1 MRKLCRHCGAG
12 LMDTAAFCGACGA
25 SQDDRAFEA
34 RPAPAPPTN
43 ATSPSDAKQPR
54 TSNTVVRV
62 VLGLVGL
69 MCVGGVLALGAVIY
83 LAHKASDKV
92 RDLTRQV
99 TGTESDSASGGLA
112 SLLPKTGRSDSGDV
126 NGIKG
131 DPCRF
136 LSKEDVSHAAGVTII
151 RAESKDGGCVYV
163 ARGDPAEM
171 TSKHMAAMVGSQAAS
186 RGDKVTPQQ
195 QQMMQQITGAFFKQ
209 QENSD
214 KELSAEAAKGEV
226 IVLAVG
232 FDSKTAR
239 LAMRLGKAAFDRM
252 KGSAPFSSGESSTA
266 ETATGDLTGLGDEAY
281 EMGGTML
288 AVRKGD
294 TMVRFLFNECPCS
307 ADAIKP
313 LAEKVVSQL

>member
-1 MRKLCRHCGAG
+1 MGKLCRHCGAG
-12 LMDTAAFCGACGA
+12 LMDTATFCGACGA
-25 SQDDRAFEA
+25 KQNGPAVQAMTQPA
-34 RPAPAPPTN
+34 RPTTAAMPTIPQQPP
-43 ATSPSDAKQPR
+43 R
-54 TSNTVVRV
+54 SNTAVKLVV
-62 VLGLVGL
+62 GLVAL
-69 MCVGGVLALGAVIY
+69 VCVGGVFSLGATIY
-83 LAHKASDKV
+83 LAHKAVNKV
-92 RDLTRQV
+92 HDLTRQA
-99 TGTESDSASGGLA
+99 TGKDSDSTSGRLV
-112 SLLPKTGRSDSGDV
+112 SLLPKTGQSDSGDD
-126 NGIKG
+126 NGVKD

-136 LSKEDVSHAAGVTII
+136 LSKEDVSHAAGVFII
-151 RAESKDGGCVYV
+151 RADAQDGGCLYV
-163 ARGDPAEM
+163 ARGDPADM

-195 QQMMQQITGAFFKQ
+195 QQMMQQITDAFFKQ

-239 LAMRLGKAAFDRM
+239 MSMRLNKLAFDRM
-252 KGSAPFSSGESSTA
+252 KGSSPFRSRESSTA

-294 TMVRFLFNECPCS
+294 TMVRFMFNECPCS